1 LTLVEACCYGSQRM
15 SHKARKLIVLAV
27 AVVGIALLLYKFRGA
42 VALPEFR
49 WSIVGHSLGHANLG
63 LLLLSLLTFYAC
75 YAVRSLRWI
84 RFSDWLGKL
93 KFAPVFA
100 ATLMGFA
107 CVFLLGR
114 VGDPVRPV
122 LIGRKGSLS
131 IPGMFGVYVLERVF
145 DMGATTVI
153 AVLALLSFEHRG
165 ASSQS
170 SEVLLTITRSA
181 GLILLAGFAVAVAF
195 LVYFRHHGG
204 EWLSRRLQHE
214 AWRKGW
220 RKHLTALL
228 EGFSDGLR
236 GIRTWTDLIVV
247 TLYTA
252 AHWLLVA
259 AAYIWAIHA
268 FPGSLATLGLGGAI
282 LVLAFGLVGS
292 AVQFPAVGGGAQ
304 AAAFVAFTLILGIDR
319 EPAAVASIMLWLLG
333 FAGCCIV
340 GVPLLLREG
349 WSMGELRKMVRAEEQ
364 TGEAALLAEAE
375 LAAHVPP
382 ESESQRQKEGLP

>member
-1 LTLVEACCYGSQRM
+1 MTLVEAAATVHKRM

-27 AVVGIALLLYKFRGA
+27 AVVVVALLLYKFRGA

-49 WSIVGHSLGHANLG
+49 WSIVGRSLRHANLG
-63 LLLLSLLTFYAC
+63 LLLLSLLMFYAC

-107 CVFLLGR
+107 CVFILGR
-114 VGDPVRPV
+114 AGEPVRPV
-122 LIGRKGSLS
+122 LIARKGSLS
-131 IPGMFGVYVLERVF
+131 ISGMLGVYVLERIF
-145 DMGATTVI
+145 DMGA
-153 AVLALLSFEHRG
+153 AVLIAGFALLLFEHRG
-165 ASSQS
+165 ASSQG
-170 SEVLLTITRSA
+170 SEVLMTIARSA
-181 GLILLAGFAVAVAF
+181 GSILLVGLVVAVAF

-204 EWLSRRLQHE
+204 EWLSRRLQRDV
-214 AWRKGW
+214 WRQGW
-220 RKHLTALL
+220 RARLAALL

-236 GIRTWTDLIVV
+236 GIRTWTDLIVL

-252 AHWLLVA
+252 AHWLLVVV
-259 AAYIWAIHA
+259 AYIWAIHA
-268 FPGSLATLGLGGAI
+268 FPGSLATLGFAGII

-333 FAGCCIV
+333 FAGSCIV

-349 WSMGELRKMVRAEEQ
+349 WSMGELRKMVRTEEQ

-375 LAAHVPP
+375 IAAHVPV
-382 ESESQRQKEGLP
+382 EGESQPPKDGLS